1 MTNKHYTTILLII
14 VVISIAWGLS
24 RNYEEKIPPTNNVCK
39 EDSLKNELTNLQIKL
54 ETEED
59 GWDFRERRYEQILFE
74 YEYGI
79 NAIKET
85 HPEAYREFHR
95 IISYRE
101 EYNRKSEKENLKRL
115 KSYGERNDDLR

>member
-1 MTNKHYTTILLII
+1 MEKKYYASIILIVALLII
-14 VVISIAWGLS
+14 SYGLS
-24 RNYEEKIPPTNNVCK
+24 KNHKAKMESTNHICK
-39 EDSLKNELTNLQIKL
+39 EDSLQNVISNLQATL
-54 ETEED
+54 DTEED
-59 GWDFRERRYEQILFE
+59 GWDFRERRYEEILFE
-74 YEYGI
+74 YEYGL

-115 KSYGERNDDLR
+115 DKWKENN